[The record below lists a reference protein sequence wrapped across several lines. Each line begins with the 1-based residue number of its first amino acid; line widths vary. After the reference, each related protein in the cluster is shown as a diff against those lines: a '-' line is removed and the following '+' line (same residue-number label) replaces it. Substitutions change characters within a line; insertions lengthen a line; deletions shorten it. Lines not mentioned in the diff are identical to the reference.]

1 MNALI
6 AKLLTKAIRFHIEE
20 DGLALTEYLILLGI
34 IAGGLIALVGVFGT
48 DLGGAWTSLT
58 NSVFGSSGLN
68 TQTTTTSS

>member
-6 AKLLTKAIRFHIEE
+6 TKFIAKTIQLHREE

-58 NSVFGSSGLN
+58 NSVFGSSGSN
-68 TQTTTTSS
+68 TQTPSS

>member
-6 AKLLTKAIRFHIEE
+6 AKLLAKTIQLQTQE

-48 DLGGAWTSLT
+48 DLSGAWTSLT

-68 TQTTTTSS
+68 TQTPSS